1 MVIKTNTRR
10 KEPFLNIDLRL
21 HLLRTPF
28 FSTKVSQARGGSS
41 RSTIRR
47 AVYPRSHPATRTGT
61 GEEIGMTEV
70 LMKGGWGTTGRGAPR
85 EEGGWM
91 RGRGYVG
98 QFSRNSMGRDRH
110 SNPRYPRSTLSGSC
124 SLFKQA
130 SNSILGS
137 YPFSLTLAPF
147 RFAFLFVSSFPL
159 SRVLAFSRDLSF
171 SLPRYPSFYGSR
183 VSHPSFIARPSLS
196 RCSQLKSSNGTP
208 GFQQL
213 R

>member
-1 MVIKTNTRR
+1 
-10 KEPFLNIDLRL
+10 
-21 HLLRTPF
+21 
-28 FSTKVSQARGGSS
+28 
-41 RSTIRR
+41 
-47 AVYPRSHPATRTGT
+47 
-61 GEEIGMTEV
+61 
-70 LMKGGWGTTGRGAPR
+70 
-85 EEGGWM
+85 M

-137 YPFSLTLAPF
+137 YPFSLTLTPF
-147 RFAFLFVSSFPL
+147 RFAFLFVLLLPLFRRPLVFPISL
-159 SRVLAFSRDLSF
+159 SLFLTIRLPAALAYRASVF
-171 SLPRYPSFYGSR
+171 
-183 VSHPSFIARPSLS
+183 HRPSLS
-196 RCSQLKSSNGTP
+196 FEVLPAQIRKRYSP

>member
-1 MVIKTNTRR
+1 
-10 KEPFLNIDLRL
+10 
-21 HLLRTPF
+21 
-28 FSTKVSQARGGSS
+28 
-41 RSTIRR
+41 
-47 AVYPRSHPATRTGT
+47 
-61 GEEIGMTEV
+61 
-70 LMKGGWGTTGRGAPR
+70 
-85 EEGGWM
+85 M

-137 YPFSLTLAPF
+137 YPFSLTLTPF

-171 SLPRYPSFYGSR
+171 SLPRYPSFYGSSR
-183 VSHPSFIARPSLS
+183 IASVFHCPSLS
-196 RCSQLKSSNGTP
+196 FKMLPTQILKRYSRISTVAITTRISPVLEAVTAQSFHCNY
-208 GFQQL
+208 L
-213 R
+213 LVNAS

>member
-1 MVIKTNTRR
+1 
-10 KEPFLNIDLRL
+10 
-21 HLLRTPF
+21 
-28 FSTKVSQARGGSS
+28 
-41 RSTIRR
+41 
-47 AVYPRSHPATRTGT
+47 
-61 GEEIGMTEV
+61 
-70 LMKGGWGTTGRGAPR
+70 
-85 EEGGWM
+85 M

-137 YPFSLTLAPF
+137 YPFSLTLTPF

-159 SRVLAFSRDLSF
+159 SRVLAFSRFPDLSF

-196 RCSQLKSSNGTP
+196 RCSLNSNPQTV
-208 GFQQL
+208 L
-213 R
+213 RDFNSCDNYPDFSCTRGSDGSIVSL